1 MTSRSRGAGRDGRR
15 VNQLDSQMID
25 GELEDTLLEPM
36 LSSLDGVVEDAW
48 KERIALALKLTLLF
62 CSLRASLP
70 AAGRSSYGARLENLK
85 WVHAATGNNISNK
98 QVLLYTLLSILP
110 SYFHAKARDGMLS
123 LGWADEPSSGHWR
136 TSLSERHRRR
146 TCWEMAERVDLL
158 LRFAQVVN
166 LLIFLHRGGARTLV
180 ERALRIRLVPASREL
195 QRAVPFEFLSRQI
208 VWQALTDF
216 ILFLLPLV
224 DLRRLRVRLKS
235 VKQRVRTGL
244 VGTGRASEEEAT
256 ERALEKRK
264 KARVARGECA
274 ICVDRKIARVAGG
287 IPDPAEPALVQ
298 SSSAS
303 ASASSTRNPS
313 DTALKLPYQADCC
326 GARYCFACLLPDII
340 RWREL
345 HLNRPWVC
353 WACLRQPAR
362 LHRWDGSHSAPN

>member
-1 MTSRSRGAGRDGRR
+1 

-85 WVHAATGNNISNK
+85 WVHAATGNSKLTYIPHHVSFLSFSRIPSLKLADTWHTNVWIDISNK

-166 LLIFLHRGGARTLV
+166 LLMFLHHGGARTLV

-208 VWQALTDF
+208 VWQALTVC
-216 ILFLLPLV
+216 LPLS
-224 DLRRLRVRLKS
+224 L
-235 VKQRVRTGL
+235 
-244 VGTGRASEEEAT
+244 
-256 ERALEKRK
+256 
-264 KARVARGECA
+264 AR
-274 ICVDRKIARVAGG
+274 
-287 IPDPAEPALVQ
+287 P
-298 SSSAS
+298 
-303 ASASSTRNPS
+303 PS
-313 DTALKLPYQADCC
+313 
-326 GARYCFACLLPDII
+326 LL
-340 RWREL
+340 
-345 HLNRPWVC
+345 
-353 WACLRQPAR
+353 A
-362 LHRWDGSHSAPN
+362 